1 MVDWTIEPFGK
12 QHDRAAFTCGR
23 QPLDDFIRTRVSQY
37 ETRRLGKTFVAV
49 PQGGTSDR
57 GLHPGGRGGVV

>member
-1 MVDWTIEPFGK
+1 VADWTIEPFGK

-37 ETRRLGKTFVAV
+37 EKRRLGKTFVAV
-49 PQGGTSDR
+49 PQGA
-57 GLHPGGRGGVV
+57 LE